1 MGICCTGKISKTEYR
16 NKEIIRNQ
24 RHTPQTGIS
33 PKIEPSLS
41 FDINN
46 SPLNTNINLL
56 ISECQNSHYN
66 FKVSKINFD
75 LLWNIVIE
83 YKYDYTSCNYIIK
96 EANKDIKCE
105 HQPIYRLNCSYKHQ
119 LCKAHCSDINEE
131 IQKSKLDECNI

>member
-16 NKEIIRNQ
+16 SEEIIRNQ

-33 PKIEPSLS
+33 AKIEPTLS

-56 ISECQNSHYN
+56 ISECQNSNYN

-96 EANKDIKCE
+96 DFLMTKILVIYNSRLSDHGKVFNRQSFYLPFSYLVQAGTSWKD
-105 HQPIYRLNCSYKHQ
+105 
-119 LCKAHCSDINEE
+119 
-131 IQKSKLDECNI
+131 